1 MWWADLH
8 HYACAWS
15 FRCEINFPPYW
26 FWHSDISERI
36 LTHKAHE
43 KQSQNFG
50 EEVGV
55 HFRGN
60 KRKEKLQTKLSGWR
74 NKPGIIRA
82 TRTRTTATEMPADI
96 SVNIKSRTKGPQA
109 AGSFETKV
117 ILSSVN
123 TNWPNR
129 EINDFAV
136 RVHAGRNGASRVRQG
151 VQRNFKV
158 FNFNLAPYCG
168 NSCTP
173 YMCSGAKDPSS
184 R

>member
-1 MWWADLH
+1 MGG
-8 HYACAWS
+8 
-15 FRCEINFPPYW
+15 PPPLRMRVVFSLRNQLSAVLVLAQW
-26 FWHSDISERI
+26 HFWED
-36 LTHKAHE
+36 
-43 KQSQNFG
+43 FG

-74 NKPGIIRA
+74 NKPRA